1 MKKTLLLTFVL
12 LISATSSLGLS
23 GSDFERMKSLAGE
36 WEATTPE
43 GKTRV
48 TFQVISNGSA
58 LIETVVREN
67 MVSVYHPDGNTILMT
82 HYCAAGNQP
91 RMRAQIS
98 RGDTLAFEFVDVSNV
113 KGAEGHMQRVVFK
126 FQDAN
131 HLTEEWTWKEGGK
144 ETTSAFQLT
153 RIK

>member
-1 MKKTLLLTFVL
+1 MKKTPSLIIVVL
-12 LISATSSLGLS
+12 LSAMNILALS
-23 GSDFERMKSLAGE
+23 GSDFDRMKALSGE

-48 TFQVISNGSA
+48 TFQVISNGTA
-58 LIETVVREN
+58 LMETMVREN
-67 MVSVYHPDGNTILMT
+67 MVSVYHPDGNSILMT

-98 RGDTLAFEFVDVSNV
+98 KGDTLAFEFVDVANV
-113 KGAEGHMQRVVFK
+113 KGAEGHMLRVVFK

-144 ETTSAFQLT
+144 ETTAAFQLQ
-153 RIK
+153 RVK